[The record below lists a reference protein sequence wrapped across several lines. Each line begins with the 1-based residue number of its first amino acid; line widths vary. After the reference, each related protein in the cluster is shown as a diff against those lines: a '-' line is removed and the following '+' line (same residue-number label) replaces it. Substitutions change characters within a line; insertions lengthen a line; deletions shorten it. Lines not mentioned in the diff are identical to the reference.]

1 MSFRLAVVLSTY
13 NQPAHL
19 ERVLWGYAR
28 QSHRDFQIVLADDG
42 SRPETRDLIERMRA
56 ATGLDLV
63 HVWHEDRGFRK
74 TVILN
79 RALLATE
86 ADYLIFSDGD
96 CIPRD
101 DFVGAHVRL
110 AEPHRFL
117 SGGAL
122 WLTQE
127 LTDEIGVEDV
137 RIGRAT
143 DPRWLRRRGWRP
155 GRGRLRLLESPRLAG
170 LLDAITP
177 TRATWN
183 GMNASTW
190 RRHLLEVNGFDM
202 DMGYGGEDRALGT
215 RLENSGLKGKQVRFR
230 TPLLHLEHA
239 RPYRDPA
246 VIKVNRHIRK
256 ELERSGQVRARFG
269 LAELDGWDK
278 RSDSS
283 PADFSA
289 SS

>member
-28 QSHRDFQIVLADDG
+28 QSLRDFQIVIADDG

-56 ATGLDLV
+56 ATSLDLV

-79 RALLATE
+79 RALLATS

-101 DFVGAHVRL
+101 DFVAAHVLL
-110 AEPHRFL
+110 AEPGRFL
-117 SGGAL
+117 SGGAV
-122 WLTQE
+122 WLPQE
-127 LTDEIGVEDV
+127 LTDEIDAEDV
-137 RIGRAT
+137 RAGRAT
-143 DPRWLRRRGWRP
+143 DPHWLRRRGWRP
-155 GRGRLRLLESPRLAG
+155 GRRRLRLLASPRLAG

-246 VIKVNRHIRK
+246 VIKANRHICK
-256 ELERSGQVRARFG
+256 ELARSGQVRARFG
-269 LAELDGWDK
+269 LAELDGWEEPSVS
-278 RSDSS
+278 R
-283 PADFSA
+283 AT
-289 SS
+289 